1 MMTDKTMINKDDF
14 TLSVV
19 IPCFNE
25 LKTIR
30 AIVDRV
36 RSADVKKMEIIIVDD
51 CSVDGTRALLE
62 SQIAPLVAKIVH
74 HDRNQGKGAA
84 LRTGFK
90 HATGDI
96 VLIQDADLNTIPRNT
111 HA

>member
-36 RSADVKKMEIIIVDD
+36 RKADVKKM
-51 CSVDGTRALLE
+51 
-62 SQIAPLVAKIVH
+62 KM
-74 HDRNQGKGAA
+74 
-84 LRTGFK
+84 
-90 HATGDI
+90 
-96 VLIQDADLNTIPRNT
+96 
-111 HA
+111 

>member
-1 MMTDKTMINKDDF
+1 MTDQTMINKDDF
-14 TLSVV
+14 TLSVI

-36 RSADVKKMEIIIVDD
+36 RNADVKKMEIIIVDD

-62 SQIAPLVAKIVH
+62 S
-74 HDRNQGKGAA
+74 
-84 LRTGFK
+84 
-90 HATGDI
+90 
-96 VLIQDADLNTIPRNT
+96 
-111 HA
+111 